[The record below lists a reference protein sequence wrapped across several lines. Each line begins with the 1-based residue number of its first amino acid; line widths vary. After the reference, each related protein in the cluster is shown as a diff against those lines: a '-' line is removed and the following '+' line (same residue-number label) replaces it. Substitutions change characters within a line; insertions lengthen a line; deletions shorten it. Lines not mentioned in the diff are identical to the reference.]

1 MYQDSHR
8 KMTHKKCSAMF
19 MVASRRGAS
28 HIRRTRFYLVYQI
41 APRLTIWQNLADRR
55 VTDAWEELSWIKQ
68 YNLTSLSLRTAKF

>member
-1 MYQDSHR
+1 
-8 KMTHKKCSAMF
+8 MF
-19 MVASRRGAS
+19 MVALRRGAS